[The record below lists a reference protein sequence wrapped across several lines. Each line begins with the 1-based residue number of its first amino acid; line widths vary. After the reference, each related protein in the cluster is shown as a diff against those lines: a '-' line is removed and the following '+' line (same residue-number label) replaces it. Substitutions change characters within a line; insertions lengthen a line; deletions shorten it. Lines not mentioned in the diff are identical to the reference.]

1 MQVAGYCWRKE
12 DIIPPGILDSESLKA
27 SLEVNTIEV
36 ATFHGLLNILLK
48 HPSVGLQL
56 NGGLLVQGILRVGLL
71 K

>member
-36 ATFHGLLNILLK
+36 ATCIITRELN
-48 HPSVGLQL
+48 
-56 NGGLLVQGILRVGLL
+56 
-71 K
+71 